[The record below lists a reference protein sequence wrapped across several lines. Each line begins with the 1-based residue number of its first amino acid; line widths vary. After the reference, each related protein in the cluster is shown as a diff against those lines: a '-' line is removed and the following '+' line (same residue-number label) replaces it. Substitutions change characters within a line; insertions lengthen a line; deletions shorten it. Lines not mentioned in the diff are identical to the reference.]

1 MPWRLVGTCCPM
13 ESLRDDDAAHE
24 LVPRAADARALER
37 VAARLRLGVHR
48 RDTAAALGQ
57 FDIDIRADDME
68 AVRGVV
74 ALQPNLETRAGFD
87 ANLGGR
93 EGESLGRDVNHAR
106 VLGTSRSLS
115 YDHGN
120 HDRKRQQPD

>member
-13 ESLRDDDAAHE
+13 ESLRDDHAAHE

-37 VAARLRLGVHR
+37 VAARLWLEVHR
-48 RDTAAALGQ
+48 RDTAASLRQ
-57 FDIDIRADDME
+57 VDIDLRTDDVE

-87 ANLGGR
+87 ANLRGR
-93 EGESLGRDVNHAR
+93 ENESLGRDVNHA
-106 VLGTSRSLS
+106 
-115 YDHGN
+115 
-120 HDRKRQQPD
+120 

>member
-1 MPWRLVGTCCPM
+1 MTPRMNSCPAPQT
-13 ESLRDDDAAHE
+13 R
-24 LVPRAADARALER
+24 RAFER
-37 VAARLRLGVHR
+37 VAARLWLEVHR

-57 FDIDIRADDME
+57 FDIDVRADDVE

-93 EGESLGRDVNHAR
+93 EGESLGRDVNHPR
-106 VLGTSRSLS
+106 VLGTSRALS
-115 YDHGN
+115 HDHAQS
-120 HDRKRQQPD
+120 RSRAPAA